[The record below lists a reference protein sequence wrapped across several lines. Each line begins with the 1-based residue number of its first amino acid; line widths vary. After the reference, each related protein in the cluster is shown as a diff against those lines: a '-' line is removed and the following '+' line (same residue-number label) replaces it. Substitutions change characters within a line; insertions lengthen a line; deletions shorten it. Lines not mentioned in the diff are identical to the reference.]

1 MADKLSYILNW
12 SELEM
17 GDIILTRYN
26 DDTSRLVRRLTK
38 SDYSHAQLYMGWGC
52 VLHSD
57 GDGVTSENVQRVA
70 VQNLEDMVV
79 LRVKDDYDFDP
90 FILDEFARSEVG
102 MEYGLDEAKQLYT
115 GKTDIDGL
123 TSNRQIC
130 TKYVAMAYA
139 AAGLDIV
146 ADPTRCTPQDILL
159 SDKLECIENVVR
171 LATPAEQEL
180 LDDGNPIL
188 ESHTQRMKTL
198 LADVRAQTGL
208 DIQTFSQLM
217 KSCENTENDKL
228 ISVVCEDHPYFHV
241 LEKYHELHSEEYDYD
256 LFIEKHGELAKDAAE
271 QLLLTM
277 TRNACLFRE
286 QSKTFE
292 NLYMKMGSKTVLCFK
307 KLYETLVDDC
317 EKREKLF
324 SRILR
329 G

>member
-1 MADKLSYILNW
+1 
-12 SELEM
+12 
-17 GDIILTRYN
+17 
-26 DDTSRLVRRLTK
+26 
-38 SDYSHAQLYMGWGC
+38 
-52 VLHSD
+52 
-57 GDGVTSENVQRVA
+57 
-70 VQNLEDMVV
+70 
-79 LRVKDDYDFDP
+79 
-90 FILDEFARSEVG
+90 
-102 MEYGLDEAKQLYT
+102 
-115 GKTDIDGL
+115 
-123 TSNRQIC
+123 
-130 TKYVAMAYA
+130 MAYA

-159 SDKLECIENVVR
+159 SNKLERIENVVR

-188 ESHTQRMKTL
+188 ESHTQRMKKL

-217 KSCENTENDKL
+217 QSCENTKNDKL
-228 ISVVCEDHPYFHV
+228 INVVCEDHPYFHV

-256 LFIEKHGELAKDAAE
+256 LFIEKYGELAKDAAD

-286 QSKTFE
+286 QYKTFE
-292 NLYMKMGSKTVLCFK
+292 NLYKKRGSKTVLCFK

-317 EKREKLF
+317 EKRVKLF

>member
-1 MADKLSYILNW
+1 MAEKLSYILNW
-12 SELEM
+12 PELEM

-70 VQNLEDMVV
+70 VENLEDMVV
-79 LRVKDDYDFDP
+79 LRVKYDYDFDP
-90 FILDEFARSEVG
+90 FILDLFARSMVG

-123 TSNRQIC
+123 MSNRQIC

-146 ADPTRCTPQDILL
+146 SNPTRCTPQDILM
-159 SDKLECIENVVR
+159 SDKLERIENVVR

-180 LDDGNPIL
+180 LNDGNPIL
-188 ESHTQRMKTL
+188 ESHTQRMKKL
-198 LADVRAQTGL
+198 LADVRVQTGL
-208 DIQTFSQLM
+208 DIQTFRQLM
-217 KSCENTENDKL
+217 KSCENPENDKL
-228 ISVVCEDHPYFHV
+228 IIAVCENNPYFQL
-241 LEKYHELHSEEYDYD
+241 LEKYHELHPEEYDYD
-256 LFIEKHGELAKDAAE
+256 LFLEKHGEWAKDAAD
-271 QLLLTM
+271 QLLTTM
-277 TRNACLFRE
+277 TRNKSLYKD
-286 QSKTFE
+286 QYKTFDY
-292 NLYMKMGSKTVLCFK
+292 LYKKTGRKTVLCFM

-317 EKREKLF
+317 EKRGKVF
-324 SRILR
+324 KRVLR